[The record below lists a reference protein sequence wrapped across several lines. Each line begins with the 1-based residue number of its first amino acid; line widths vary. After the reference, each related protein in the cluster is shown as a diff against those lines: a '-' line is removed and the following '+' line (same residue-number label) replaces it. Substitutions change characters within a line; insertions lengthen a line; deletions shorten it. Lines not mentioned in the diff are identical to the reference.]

1 MRKRLSAVIAEV
13 ADVITIAGAILWVWQ
28 IVKVNS
34 KSLMP
39 FGMGLFYFA
48 NSLIPAG
55 IEPVK
60 QPTCRES
67 YQGGLF

>member
-1 MRKRLSAVIAEV
+1 MGV
-13 ADVITIAGAILWVWQ
+13 ADCH
-28 IVKVNS
+28 KVNS

-55 IEPVK
+55 VGPVRAAMLPGTIPGRIYFTCYRLRMLPMY
-60 QPTCRES
+60 QP
-67 YQGGLF
+67 